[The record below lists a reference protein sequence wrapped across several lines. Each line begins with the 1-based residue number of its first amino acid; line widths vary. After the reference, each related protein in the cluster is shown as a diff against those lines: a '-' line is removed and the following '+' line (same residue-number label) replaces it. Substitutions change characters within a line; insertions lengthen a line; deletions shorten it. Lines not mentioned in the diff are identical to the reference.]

1 MRFAHVAALS
11 VLLLSAA
18 TASAIAPIHPWP
30 VYPEPAPVGYQ
41 WQWVAPEYRTD
52 YIRQWVAGYTY
63 TTRAWVEVS
72 PGKFEW
78 VWREV
83 TVPGHYEMV
92 PRQVLIR
99 EGYWRLVRVPVY
111 VPPAPPVVIT
121 PPPAT
126 VAPEGFAPGRP
137 ADDAGKFSPM
147 YDWPK

>member
-18 TASAIAPIHPWP
+18 TASAIAPIHPRP
-30 VYPEPAPVGYQ
+30 IYPEPAPVGYQ
-41 WQWVAPEYRTD
+41 WQWVPPEYRTE

-63 TTRAWVEVS
+63 MTRAWVEVS

-78 VWREV
+78 VWREI
-83 TVPGHYEMV
+83 TVPGRYEMV

-111 VPPAPPVVIT
+111 VPPAPPIIIT
-121 PPPAT
+121 PQPAT

-137 ADDAGKFSPM
+137 ADDAGNFSPM